1 MSKIAVVGPR
11 DSVLGFKALGL
22 EAVYAQDAAE
32 GEKSVNKLAREGCA
46 IIFVTERLI
55 QDMPAVVER
64 YQNELT
70 PAIIPIPD
78 NNGSIGYGM
87 QVLRANV
94 EKAVGSNILLDQPQE
109 EEQI

>member
-1 MSKIAVVGPR
+1 MVFMSKIAVVGPR

-22 EAVYAQDAAE
+22 DAVYAQDETQAARE
-32 GEKSVNKLAREGCA
+32 VNRLARASYG
-46 IIFVTERLI
+46 IIFVTERLM
-55 QDMPAVVER
+55 QAMPEVVER

-87 QVLRANV
+87 QMLRDNV
-94 EKAVGSNILLDQPQE
+94 EKAVGSNILLDQSQE
-109 EEQI
+109 